1 MNNGN
6 SVLVIGNFLSV
17 ELGSRSVC
25 EDFAERLVQAG
36 WTVIATS
43 RKTGRITRLLDMLW
57 PVFSRR
63 TFYQIAYVEVY
74 SGLSFVWAELAVMLL
89 NALRKPHILTLHGG
103 NLPVFAARN
112 PGRVRNLLK
121 SATVVTAPSPYLQ
134 KAMQPYR
141 QDILL
146 LPNALDISR
155 YSFRARVT
163 PVSRLVWLRAF
174 HHIYN
179 PSLAPRVLALLANEF
194 PDINL
199 TMFGPDKMDGS
210 FELTRKTAHD
220 MGVQDKMGF
229 PGAVPKER
237 VPDVLQTGDIFLNTT
252 NVDNTPVS
260 VLEAMACGLCVVT
273 TNVGGLPDLLEDGV
287 DALLVPPDDSQ
298 AMANAIRRL
307 LTEPALAEKLSV
319 NARRKVEGF
328 DWSVILPQWERLFT
342 ELIQDA

>member
-1 MNNGN
+1 MQN
-6 SVLVIGNFLSV
+6 IGINVRTTSAKTNKIHR
-17 ELGSRSVC
+17 LG
-25 EDFAERLVQAG
+25 DIL
-36 WTVIATS
+36 WTIWRDKQIYDIAQ
-43 RKTGRITRLLDMLW
+43 ID
-57 PVFSRR
+57 VFSGWAFEWACLSGWMLNILKK
-63 TFYQIAYVEVY
+63 TFV
-74 SGLSFVWAELAVMLL
+74 
-89 NALRKPHILTLHGG
+89 LTLHGG
-103 NLPVFAARN
+103 NLPMFAARN

-121 SATVVTAPSPYLQ
+121 NAAAVTAPSSYLQ

-146 LPNALDISR
+146 LPNPLDISH
-155 YSFRARVT
+155 YSFRMRAA
-163 PVSRLVWLRAF
+163 PAPRLVWLRAF

-220 MGVQDKMGF
+220 MGVQDRIGF

-237 VPDVLQTGDIFLNTT
+237 VPEVLQTGDIFLNTT

-307 LTEPALAEKLSV
+307 LIEPGLAEKLSV

>member
-1 MNNGN
+1 M
-6 SVLVIGNFLSV
+6 
-17 ELGSRSVC
+17 EL
-25 EDFAERLVQAG
+25 
-36 WTVIATS
+36 
-43 RKTGRITRLLDMLW
+43 
-57 PVFSRR
+57 SRR
-63 TFYQIAYVEVY
+63 LHVRGWEVLLASSHENRFLRLADMVSTAFLKRASYQIALVDVF
-74 SGLSFVWAELAVMLL
+74 SGAAFLWAEIVCLL
-89 NALRKPHILTLHGG
+89 LRWLRKPHILTLHGG

-112 PGRVRNLLK
+112 PGRVRNLLRD
-121 SATVVTAPSPYLQ
+121 AAVVTAPSPYLQ

-146 LPNALDISR
+146 LPNPLDISR
-155 YSFRARVT
+155 YSFRMRAA
-163 PVSRLVWLRAF
+163 PAPRLVWLRAF

-210 FELTRKTAHD
+210 FEPTRKTAHD
-220 MGVQDKMGF
+220 LGVQDKIGF

-237 VPDVLQTGDIFLNTT
+237 VPEVLQTGDIFLNTT
-252 NVDNTPVS
+252 HIDNTPVS

-273 TNVGGLPDLLEDGV
+273 TSVGGLPDLLEDGM
-287 DALLVPPDDSQ
+287 DALLVPPDDPQ
-298 AMANAIRRL
+298 AMANAICRL
-307 LTEPALAEKLSV
+307 LTEPGLAEKLSV

-328 DWSVILPQWERLFT
+328 DWPVILPQWERLFT